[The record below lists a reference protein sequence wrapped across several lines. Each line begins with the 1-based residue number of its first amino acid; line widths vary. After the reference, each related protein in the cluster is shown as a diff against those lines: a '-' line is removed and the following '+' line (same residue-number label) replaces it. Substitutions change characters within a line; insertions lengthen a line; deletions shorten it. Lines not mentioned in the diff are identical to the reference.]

1 MQPNGIVVWQKTFGT
16 VNFDRIENSK
26 GMIIKD
32 NHIYIV
38 GRSSLGSTA
47 GYFVKTDMQGNLVT
61 EKKYERSITV
71 DKFVGIQE
79 WDDESFIV
87 VGQRY
92 PDESSTE
99 YYPSGWVL
107 KIDTNGNTIWERTIQ
122 KYTPADNNGSE
133 PHHYVADMLVSS
145 DKGILLGGYI
155 IANYITDDLGYYHR
169 NDAWLAKT
177 DSCGYTVGDIPE
189 PFFVIDSIQN
199 NSKNHKVFITDQS
212 KNYCTAEIDWGDGS
226 ENEFYYAYENNL
238 PLAEKQLQ
246 HNYTQDGSYVIKV
259 TTLAGEEYRGYLA
272 PVNIVGAGIADL
284 AQENGFI
291 SLFPNPANEYIVVQN
306 VNSSVIAMT
315 KEEAIC
321 KDVNDCFTMSIYNL
335 NGKELKSFNLNP
347 KLYQQKVDV
356 SNISNGVYFVTF
368 TINGIQAGTE
378 KMVIAK

>member
-1 MQPNGIVVWQKTFGT
+1 
-16 VNFDRIENSK
+16 
-26 GMIIKD
+26 
-32 NHIYIV
+32 
-38 GRSSLGSTA
+38 
-47 GYFVKTDMQGNLVT
+47 
-61 EKKYERSITV
+61 
-71 DKFVGIQE
+71 
-79 WDDESFIV
+79 
-87 VGQRY
+87 Y

-107 KIDTNGNTIWERTIQ
+107 KIDTNGNIIWERIIT
-122 KYTPADNNGSE
+122 KYNKLDNNGSE

-155 IANYITDDLGYYHR
+155 IANYITDDFGYYHR

-177 DSCGYTVGDIPE
+177 DSCGYTVGDIPA

-199 NSKNHKVFITDQS
+199 NKETHTVHISDQS

-238 PLAEKQLQ
+238 PLAEKQFQ

-272 PVNIVGAGIADL
+272 PVNIVGVGLEDL

-306 VNSSVIAMT
+306 VISSVIAMT
-315 KEEAIC
+315 KELVCLTQSSREAIC
-321 KDVNDCFTMSIYNL
+321 KDINDCFTMSIYNL

-347 KLYQQKVDV
+347 KLYQQKID
-356 SNISNGVYFVTF
+356 ISTLTNGVYFVNF
-368 TINGIQAGTE
+368 EVNGELVSTE
-378 KMVIAK
+378 KLVIAR